1 MVATLTDVEFDL
13 TWEALGLGERPYP
26 IEFPSFGETDDIRA
40 QIRAEVIAALTA
52 KGLHDGHELAPAL
65 EDDLRA
71 LAHNDYSVDALLAVG
86 VPLRVLGAARGA
98 RSVLAVQSGPEIR
111 IGPPG
116 PGGIA
121 TELASMLPDTP
132 PGPGNP
138 VTLPKQLFHDAIDAY
153 ATGGFAHLEHALN
166 RGGVAGRDLRTVTTL
181 VESPRSGGGQLA
193 ANTIDR
199 VGRRTR
205 TPVLNWFDTTPG
217 RYAILTTPQPDG
229 SPWLTITPVD
239 AWGLADH
246 IRRLV
251 AEVRA

>member
-26 IEFPSFGETDDIRA
+26 IEFPSFGETDDARA
-40 QIRAEVIAALTA
+40 QLRAEVVAALTA

-65 EDDLRA
+65 EDDLLM
-71 LAHNDYSVDALLAVG
+71 LARNDYSVDALIAVG
-86 VPLRVLGAARGA
+86 VPLRVLGVARGA
-98 RSVLAVQSGPEIR
+98 KSVLAVQSGPEIR
-111 IGPPG
+111 VGAPG

-121 TELASMLPDTP
+121 VELAGMLPEAP

-153 ATGGFAHLEHALN
+153 AAGGFAHLEHALN

-181 VESPRSGGGQLA
+181 VESARSGGGQIA
-193 ANTIDR
+193 ANALDR

-205 TPVLNWFDTTPG
+205 TPVLNWFDTTHG
-217 RYAILTTPQPDG
+217 RYAVLTAPQPDG
-229 SPWLTITPVD
+229 SSWLTITPAD
-239 AWGLADH
+239 ARTLTDH

-251 AEVRA
+251 ADVRA